1 MSTKHSISAI
11 LLLMLMAVATARE
24 PGYILKITDIEGT
37 TTLVT
42 RASSSSSSSCNS
54 PDFPV
59 LRGGDR
65 KDIDFRELRW
75 ITVLHDKP
83 ASDADFYIDVELTLK
98 DGSIE
103 KYEMIK
109 NIRFT
114 GKAGDEDFSI
124 EVKDINTV
132 QIQ

>member
-1 MSTKHSISAI
+1 MI
-11 LLLMLMAVATARE
+11 LLGTVSSAQDPSYT
-24 PGYILKITDIEGT
+24 LKITDIQGN
-37 TTLVT
+37 TTLLT
-42 RASSSSSSSCNS
+42 RASSSSSTSCNS

-65 KDIDFRELRW
+65 KDVDFRDLSW
-75 ITVLHDKP
+75 FTVVHDKP
-83 ASDADFYIDVELTLK
+83 AKDPDFYINVELTLK
-98 DGSIE
+98 NGSIE
-103 KYEMIK
+103 AYEMIK

-114 GKAGDEDFSI
+114 GTSGEGDFNI

>member
-1 MSTKHSISAI
+1 MLMI
-11 LLLMLMAVATARE
+11 LLGTVCSAQGTS
-24 PGYILKITDIEGT
+24 YTLKVTDIHGN

-42 RASSSSSSSCNS
+42 GASSSSSTSCNS

-65 KDIDFRELRW
+65 KDVDFRDLSW
-75 ITVLHDKP
+75 FTVVHDKP
-83 ASDADFYIDVELTLK
+83 AKDPDFYINVELTLK
-98 DGSIE
+98 NGSTE
-103 KYEMIK
+103 AYEMIK

-114 GKAGDEDFSI
+114 GKSGKGDFSI

-132 QIQ
+132 QVQ